1 MPLTLC
7 LSGTRAN
14 GPVLLGPLGG
24 ACFGDERA
32 LPCDEDGQRSVR
44 RPAVQFLREAGQIRD
59 GAHSGYAAPLF

>member
-1 MPLTLC
+1 MPLALC

-14 GPVLLGPLGG
+14 GAVILGPLGG
-24 ACFGDERA
+24 ARGGDERA
-32 LPCDEDGQRSVR
+32 RPCDEDGQRSVR